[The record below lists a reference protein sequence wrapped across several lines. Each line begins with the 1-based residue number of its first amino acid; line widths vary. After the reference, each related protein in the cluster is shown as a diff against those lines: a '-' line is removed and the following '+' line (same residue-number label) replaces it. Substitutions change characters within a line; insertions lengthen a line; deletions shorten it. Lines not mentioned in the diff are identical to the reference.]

1 MKATKIK
8 MKSGCSN
15 SKDLCEIDSIYLEE
29 MGRFIKK
36 EDIHDHLVKY
46 PETIYVNISPYPF
59 LQPAISTRGEKYVRS
74 APNSTPDD
82 NLLKLPRCQVEI
94 YVLACVRNY
103 SMIEIY
109 KVHKNI

>member
-1 MKATKIK
+1 MAVHSNLRKLFQIK

-36 EDIHDHLVKY
+36 EDIHDHLVKH

-74 APNSTPDD
+74 ALNSTPDD
-82 NLLKLPRCQVEI
+82 NLLKLPRC
-94 YVLACVRNY
+94 
-103 SMIEIY
+103 
-109 KVHKNI
+109 